1 MHIREGSAAAKRDQA
16 EKQRPRVTHDAIFC
30 GKAIKCPLTTYGL
43 RYESVAWL
51 M

>member
-16 EKQRPRVTHDAIFC
+16 EKQRPRVTHDIFC